1 MKKKFMAM
9 LLAAVMVFSLAACG
23 SGSKDTAAEEKTDEA
38 EETADEAADK
48 VAEDAAGSEGGYK
61 VAFLCKSFTDTF
73 CLSVKEKFEEA
84 AEDYK
89 DVFTVDYFDSENNAA
104 TQNDQIETC
113 TAAGYDAI
121 VFQQVDAE
129 ASVEVVKAALD
140 KGIYVVVT
148 TGHIEDGGASWYVDA
163 DPYQQ
168 GQVVVDYAIEQGDL
182 DGAEVAI
189 LSGPIGNFHSD
200 NRVNAF
206 KDAIE
211 AKEDATLVAT
221 EVADWSKDNA
231 MTVTQNWLVAYPDL
245 KVILAANDDM
255 GMGAVEAI
263 EMAGKEDQIKVFAI
277 DGTEG
282 GLQAVADGRLG
293 ATVKQDEKGYA
304 VEAIKIVDKLLK
316 GEEAES
322 LNIDSTLVTKD
333 NVADFQ

>member
-1 MKKKFMAM
+1 MKKRTMMALFAATMAM
-9 LLAAVMVFSLAACG
+9 TMSF
-23 SGSKDTAAEEKTDEA
+23 TAGA
-38 EETADEAADK
+38 EETATEEAAEA
-48 VAEDAAGSEGGYK
+48 VAEQAENGDGEYK

-73 CLSVKEKFEEA
+73 CLSVKEEFEKA
-84 AEDYK
+84 AEEYADL
-89 DVFTVDYFDSENNAA
+89 FTVDYFDSENTAA

-129 ASVEVVKAALD
+129 ASVEVVKAALEE
-140 KGIYVVVT
+140 GIYVVVT
-148 TGHIEDGGASWYVDA
+148 TGHIEDDGASWYVDA

-168 GQVVVDYAIEQGDL
+168 GEVVVDYAIENGYCD
-182 DGAEVAI
+182 DAEVAI
-189 LSGPIGNFHSD
+189 LSGPTGNFHSE
-200 NRVNAF
+200 NRVAAF

-211 AKEDATLVAT
+211 EKEGATLVAT
-221 EVADWSKDNA
+221 EVAEWSKDTA
-231 MTVTQNWLVAYPDL
+231 MTVTQNWLVAYPEL

-255 GMGAVEAI
+255 GLGAVEAI
-263 EMAGKEDQIKVFAI
+263 EMAGMEDQVKVFAI

-293 ATVKQDEKGYA
+293 ATVKQDEVGYA
-304 VEAIKIVDKLLK
+304 VEAIKIVDALLK

-322 LNIDSTLVTKD
+322 LNIDSTLVTVD